1 MYVRRNRAVKFYID
15 FTAAWWQ
22 RIRAALMIEKER
34 NVKLPGFLCRAYG
47 EVCTMKFDLPRSGR
61 TLRSL
66 LFFSAYFTL
75 FWLSCWCMATRC
87 SRLYDTLFS
96 DLLLTAS
103 FCLAF
108 FPPMFRPQ
116 RRTAIALSLVSL
128 GLLLGA
134 AAFFAL
140 FCL

>member
-1 MYVRRNRAVKFYID
+1 
-15 FTAAWWQ
+15 
-22 RIRAALMIEKER
+22 
-34 NVKLPGFLCRAYG
+34 
-47 EVCTMKFDLPRSGR
+47 MKFDLPRSGR

-108 FPPMFRPQ
+108 FPTHVPPPAPHCYRAEPSLSRP
-116 RRTAIALSLVSL
+116 TAGRCGILRSVLSLTIQKKPAA
-128 GLLLGA
+128 LLP
-134 AAFFAL
+134 AFWISG
-140 FCL
+140 

>member
-1 MYVRRNRAVKFYID
+1 
-15 FTAAWWQ
+15 
-22 RIRAALMIEKER
+22 
-34 NVKLPGFLCRAYG
+34 
-47 EVCTMKFDLPRSGR
+47 MKFDLPRSGR

-108 FPPMFRPQ
+108 FPPMFGPR

>member
-1 MYVRRNRAVKFYID
+1 
-15 FTAAWWQ
+15 
-22 RIRAALMIEKER
+22 
-34 NVKLPGFLCRAYG
+34 
-47 EVCTMKFDLPRSGR
+47 MKFDLPRSGR

-66 LFFSAYFTL
+66 LLFSAYFTL

-87 SRLYDTLFS
+87 SGLYDTLFG

-116 RRTAIALSLVSL
+116 RRTAIALSLASF
-128 GLLLGA
+128 GLLLVA
-134 AAFFAL
+134 AAFFVL
-140 FCL
+140 FGL

>member
-1 MYVRRNRAVKFYID
+1 
-15 FTAAWWQ
+15 
-22 RIRAALMIEKER
+22 
-34 NVKLPGFLCRAYG
+34 
-47 EVCTMKFDLPRSGR
+47 MKFDLPRSGR

-103 FCLAF
+103 FCRAF
-108 FPPMFRPQ
+108 FPPMFRPR

>member
-1 MYVRRNRAVKFYID
+1 
-15 FTAAWWQ
+15 
-22 RIRAALMIEKER
+22 
-34 NVKLPGFLCRAYG
+34 
-47 EVCTMKFDLPRSGR
+47 MKFDLPRSGR

-103 FCLAF
+103 FVWP
-108 FPPMFRPQ
+108 FPTHVPPP
-116 RRTAIALSLVSL
+116 
-128 GLLLGA
+128 GA
-134 AAFFAL
+134 AL
-140 FCL
+140 LSR